1 MTDYKRKIQLQ
12 ENAKT
17 KQFNLNIVHSI
28 RLYGKYSPN
37 LHKKIIFKT

>member
-17 KQFNLNIVHSI
+17 KQFNLKIVHSI